1 VAKVTAPLLS
11 FGASGQIAQTQ
22 VYSKWK
28 GRPYVRRQV
37 IPSNPQTA
45 EQTLT
50 RNAFT
55 WLQNV
60 YKLAP
65 SLFTDPWEAYAQGK
79 VMTGRN
85 ALTKQNLPVL
95 REETDLTNFIGS
107 PGALGGLPP
116 SSIVVT
122 PGNDQ
127 LAVAVNAPS
136 SVPAGWTIY
145 SAVVAVILDQDP
157 QTDIDY
163 VVTAGEDLTSAYS
176 VTLTGLASAAL
187 YQVRAWLKW
196 TRPDGLF
203 AYSPSINSTGLTT

>member
-1 VAKVTAPLLS
+1 MAKVTAPLLS

-37 IPSNPQTA
+37 IPSNPRTS
-45 EQTLT
+45 EQSLT
-50 RNAFT
+50 RNTFT
-55 WLQNV
+55 WLQNA

-65 SLFTDPWEAYAQGK
+65 SLFTDPWDAYAQGK

-85 ALTKQNLPVL
+85 AFTKQNLPVL
-95 REETDLTNFIGS
+95 RTETDLTNFVGS

-116 SSIVVT
+116 ASVVVT

-127 LAVAVNAPS
+127 LSMAITAPS
-136 SVPAGWTIY
+136 TVPTGWTVY
-145 SAVVAVILDQDP
+145 SAIAAVVADQDP
-157 QTDIDY
+157 QTDILY
-163 VVTAGEDLTSAYS
+163 NIYAGEDLTSAY
-176 VTLTGLASAAL
+176 VVLITGLLDATL

-196 TRPDGLF
+196 TRPDGTF
-203 AYSPSINSTGLTT
+203 AYSPSIDTTGLTT

>member
-1 VAKVTAPLLS
+1 MAKVTAPLLS

-37 IPSNPQTA
+37 IPSNPRTS
-45 EQTLT
+45 EQSLT
-50 RNAFT
+50 RNTFT
-55 WLQNV
+55 WLQNA

-85 ALTKQNLPVL
+85 AFTKQNLPVL
-95 REETDLTNFIGS
+95 RTETDLTNFVGS

-116 SSIVVT
+116 ASVVVT

-127 LAVAVNAPS
+127 LSMAITAPS
-136 SVPAGWTIY
+136 TVPSGWTVY
-145 SAVVAVILDQDP
+145 SAVAAVVADQDP
-157 QTDIDY
+157 QTEILY
-163 VVTAGEDLTSAYS
+163 NIYAGEDLTSAYA
-176 VTLTGLASAAL
+176 VLITGLLDATL

-196 TRPDGLF
+196 TRPDGTF
-203 AYSPSINSTGLTT
+203 AYSPSIDTTGLTT

>member
-22 VYSKWK
+22 VYAKWK

-45 EQTLT
+45 EQNLT
-50 RNAFT
+50 RNTFT
-55 WLQNV
+55 WLQAV
-60 YKLAP
+60 FKLAP
-65 SLFTDPWEAYAQGK
+65 SLFTAPWDAYAQGK

-85 ALTKQNLPVL
+85 AFTKQNLPNL
-95 REETDLTNFIGS
+95 RSETDLTNFVGS

-116 SSIVVT
+116 ASVVVT

-127 LAVAVNAPS
+127 LSMAITAPS
-136 SVPAGWTIY
+136 SVPTGWTVT
-145 SAVVAVILDQDP
+145 SAIAAVIPDQDP
-157 QTDIDY
+157 QTEILYNISAD
-163 VVTAGEDLTSAYS
+163 EDLTDPYT
-176 VTLTGLASAAL
+176 VLLTGLLNAQL

-196 TRPDGLF
+196 LRPDGLV
-203 AYSPSINSTGLTT
+203 AYSPSIDSTGLTT